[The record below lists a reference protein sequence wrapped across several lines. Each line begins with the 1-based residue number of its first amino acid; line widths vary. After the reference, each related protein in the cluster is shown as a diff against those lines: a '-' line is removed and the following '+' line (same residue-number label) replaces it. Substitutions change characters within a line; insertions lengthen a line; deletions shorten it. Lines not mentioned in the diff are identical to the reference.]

1 MTPADQHALREA
13 LARVINPY
21 AFHYS
26 TPDNFGPD
34 LEMAYFGALQ
44 RVALKTA
51 DDLIAGPLA
60 PYLAAEA
67 ENARLKETVEA
78 ARAALKPFAEAADAY
93 PISPVALR
101 EGRRHHEVI
110 WSYGSEDNGNRRE
123 IAVSDIRAA
132 RSVLATIPPKE
143 NPDA

>member
-51 DDLIAGPLA
+51 DALIAGHLA
-60 PYLAAEA
+60 PYLAAET
-67 ENARLKETVEA
+67 ESIRLKETVEGLLPQKLCGESWGCPDEE
-78 ARAALKPFAEAADAY
+78 R
-93 PISPVALR
+93 
-101 EGRRHHEVI
+101 
-110 WSYGSEDNGNRRE
+110 
-123 IAVSDIRAA
+123 VSITVTFGAIRVA

-143 NPDA
+143 NP